1 MIMKE
6 MRWVMGDNT
15 LNYYYAQYN
24 RPPRQYKGFDLLQI
38 GTAYCKPQIEVA
50 EHAHDKY
57 FELTAVLSGEG
68 VIFTNNVSVPVSKGD
83 IFVSFPYDTH
93 AIKAGQM
100 GMDYN
105 FVSFYLKDELLLSE
119 FERLAIMYGKPCDRV
134 VRSETLGTLI
144 VGAISETL
152 LPSDHHE
159 PYLEAVFVQLLIQ
172 LLRTFKKQ
180 SVPSSVPGK
189 REELCY
195 RVMDYIN
202 SHIYSMRSLTELSE
216 HFRYDYAYLSKIFTK
231 TTSKSISEYYSF
243 RRLETARELIGEG
256 GRSISDIAEM
266 LGYSSIYPF
275 SKAFKRQYG
284 VSPRE
289 YKKGKTD
296 SFVN

>member
-1 MIMKE
+1 
-6 MRWVMGDNT
+6 MGDNT
-15 LNYYYAQYN
+15 LNYYFAQYN

-38 GTAYCKPQIEVA
+38 GTAYCKPQAEV
-50 EHAHDKY
+50 EKHAHDKY
-57 FELTAVLSGEG
+57 FELTAVLSGGGE
-68 VIFTNNVSVPVSKGD
+68 VFANNVSVPVGKGD

-93 AIKAGQM
+93 AIKAGAM
-100 GMDYN
+100 GMDYK

-119 FERLAIMYGKPCDRV
+119 FERLAILYGTPCDRV
-134 VRSETLGTLI
+134 VRNETLSTSI
-144 VGAISETL
+144 MGAISETL
-152 LPSDHHE
+152 MPGDYHDS
-159 PYLEAVFVQLLIQ
+159 YLEAVFTQLLLG
-172 LLRTFKKQ
+172 LLRTFKNQ
-180 SVPSSVPGK
+180 SAKGAVPGK
-189 REELCY
+189 REQLCY
-195 RVMDYIN
+195 QVMDYIN
-202 SHIYSMRSLTELSE
+202 THIYSIRSLKELSE

-289 YKKGKTD
+289 YKKGRDESLLSK
-296 SFVN
+296 

>member
-1 MIMKE
+1 ME
-6 MRWVMGDNT
+6 DNS

-38 GTAYCKPQIEVA
+38 GTAYCKPHAEVE

-57 FELTAVLSGEG
+57 FELTAVLSGNG
-68 VIFTNNVSVPVSKGD
+68 FVYANNVSVPVSKGD

-93 AIKAGQM
+93 AIKAGQT

-105 FVSFYLKDELLLSE
+105 FVSFFLKDEPLLSE

-134 VRSETLGTLI
+134 VRGETLSTSI
-144 VGAISETL
+144 TGAISETMMQG
-152 LPSDHHE
+152 DYHE
-159 PYLEAVFVQLLIQ
+159 PYLEAVFVQLLIG

-180 SVPSSVPGK
+180 SAPGIVPSK

-195 RVMDYIN
+195 QVMDYIN
-202 SHIYSMRSLTELSE
+202 THIYSIRSLTELAE

-243 RRLETARELIGEG
+243 RRLETARDLIGEG

-289 YKKGKTD
+289 YKKASEKGEM
-296 SFVN
+296 NLL

>member
-1 MIMKE
+1 ME
-6 MRWVMGDNT
+6 DNS

-38 GTAYCKPQIEVA
+38 GTAYCKPQTEVA

-93 AIKAGQM
+93 AIKAGQT

-105 FVSFYLKDELLLSE
+105 FVSFFLKDDPIMSE
-119 FERLAIMYGKPCDRV
+119 FERLAIMYGNPCDRV
-134 VRSETLGTLI
+134 VRSETLGALI
-144 VGAISETL
+144 TGAISETL
-152 LPSDHHE
+152 MQGEYHE
-159 PYLEAVFVQLLIQ
+159 MYFEAVFVQLLVG
-172 LLRTFKKQ
+172 LLRVFKNQ
-180 SVPSSVPGK
+180 SSPSAVPSK

-195 RVMDYIN
+195 QVMDYIN
-202 SHIYSMRSLTELSE
+202 THIYSIRSLKELAE

-243 RRLETARELIGEG
+243 RRLETARDLICEG
-256 GRSISDIAEM
+256 GRSISDIAEQ

>member
-1 MIMKE
+1 
-6 MRWVMGDNT
+6 MGDNT

-38 GTAYCKPQIEVA
+38 GTAYCKPQTEVA

-144 VGAISETL
+144 AGAISL
-152 LPSDHHE
+152 SSS
-159 PYLEAVFVQLLIQ
+159 
-172 LLRTFKKQ
+172 LRTKKKSPLVAQ
-180 SVPSSVPGK
+180 RFGISPSLI
-189 REELCY
+189 LCAL
-195 RVMDYIN
+195 VT
-202 SHIYSMRSLTELSE
+202 MRL
-216 HFRYDYAYLSKIFTK
+216 F
-231 TTSKSISEYYSF
+231 
-243 RRLETARELIGEG
+243 
-256 GRSISDIAEM
+256 SD
-266 LGYSSIYPF
+266 
-275 SKAFKRQYG
+275 
-284 VSPRE
+284 
-289 YKKGKTD
+289 
-296 SFVN
+296 